1 MLESS
6 DIQFACND
14 ARVRNAAI
22 VDLIHQGDRH
32 ALALLQLYIAVASA
46 AISAAAAIFVTTAPI
61 PKVFALVPICIA
73 VPLVGGA
80 YCCFVSMWSADIHL
94 PGRSAD
100 FWQWAM
106 RPDLEPR
113 AVYEAYLERV
123 LEGQKTNRALNT
135 RMAKWLD
142 YAKRCGVLALFLG
155 LVSLIAVAIIT
166 RL

>member
-32 ALALLQLYIAVASA
+32 ALALLQFYIAVASA
-46 AISAAAAIFVTTAPI
+46 AISAAAAIFLTAAPI
-61 PKVFALVPICIA
+61 PKVFAWVPVGIA
-73 VPLVGGA
+73 VPLIGGA
-80 YCCFVSMWSADIHL
+80 YCCFASMWTADIHL

-106 RPDLEPR
+106 RPDIDTKK
-113 AVYEAYLERV
+113 VYEAYLDRL
-123 LEGQKTNRALNT
+123 LEGQATNTALNK

-142 YAKRCGVLALFLG
+142 YAKRCGVLALFCG
-155 LVSLIAVAIIT
+155 LLSLLVAVVA

>member
-22 VDLIHQGDRH
+22 VDLIYQGDRH
-32 ALALLQLYIAVASA
+32 ALALLQFYIAVASA
-46 AISAAAAIFVTTAPI
+46 AISAAAAIFVTAAPV
-61 PKVFALVPICIA
+61 PKVFAWVPIGIA

-106 RPDLEPR
+106 RPDIETK
-113 AVYEAYLERV
+113 AVYEAYLLRL
-123 LEGQKTNRALNT
+123 LEGQTTNTALNK

-142 YAKRCGVLALFLG
+142 YAKRCGVLAPFFG
-155 LVSLIAVAIIT
+155 LISLLIAIVA